1 VLSNFIAGGDH
12 VYDCTLPGL
21 DARYLARAPGFN
33 SRVRSQK
40 PRAKSNLPVG
50 LLVRV
55 CGIIVMTSNLVPAA
69 CQRAGRSNLLERRLR
84 RYHPRFQGTVR
95 ALAMRHSR
103 IADLAASFPALLF
116 ALAVPR
122 PGLDPAPAL
131 ARVIDCLA
139 LAEAAAA
146 ADVPLWL
153 RKLPPEALARPI
165 ARLPNG
171 ELFRRQIAN
180 HLPRSP
186 KLAPTWLQV
195 VADVADLAHE
205 SVAVWIAREL
215 AREPRRVNPARLRL
229 ISLWAWFSCQPA
241 TFGRE
246 LIERPWTPDMRIGP
260 ALAAAGHWRMI
271 VALHVSL
278 GRRPIT
284 DMWLL
289 RAARVAGYD
298 FLPLASI
305 AAITEEAKAMRN
317 CLNTYGYNLAHNR
330 SRLWSVQR
338 DGERVATLRIACR
351 YRDPL
356 PNIVELRGAGNADVP
371 RELWWAARQWLHTHD
386 LSQINMGSVTG
397 ELRRST
403 ARVGCPCGG
412 HTGLPSAA
420 SRNGYRS
427 PRRAMRLNRYE
438 LMGWLGAP

>member
-1 VLSNFIAGGDH
+1 
-12 VYDCTLPGL
+12 
-21 DARYLARAPGFN
+21 
-33 SRVRSQK
+33 
-40 PRAKSNLPVG
+40 
-50 LLVRV
+50 
-55 CGIIVMTSNLVPAA
+55 MTSNLVPTA
-69 CQRAGRSNLLERRLR
+69 CQRAGHSNLLERRLR

-131 ARVIDCLA
+131 ARVIDGRA

-165 ARLPNG
+165 ARLPDG

-195 VADVADLAHE
+195 VADVAELALE

-215 AREPRRVNPARLRL
+215 AREPRRVHPARLRL

-260 ALAAAGHWRMI
+260 ALAAAAHWRMI
-271 VALHVSL
+271 IALHVSL

-317 CLNTYGYNLAHNR
+317 CLNTYGYNLADNR
-330 SRLWSVQR
+330 SRLWSVRR
-338 DGERVATLRIACR
+338 DGERVATLRIAAVIVIHCR
-351 YRDPL
+351 TSSNSEAPETLTYHASCGGRRASGCIPMTC
-356 PNIVELRGAGNADVP
+356 R
-371 RELWWAARQWLHTHD
+371 RSTW
-386 LSQINMGSVTG
+386 GSVTG

-438 LMGWLGAP
+438 LMGLLGAP